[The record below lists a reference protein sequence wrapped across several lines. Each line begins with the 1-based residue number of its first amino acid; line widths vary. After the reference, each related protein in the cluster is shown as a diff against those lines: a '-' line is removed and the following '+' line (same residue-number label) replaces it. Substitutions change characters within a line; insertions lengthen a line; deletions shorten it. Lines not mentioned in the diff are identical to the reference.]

1 MQRPEAKSNV
11 GGRAGVGTTSLDLF
25 NWAAIGRFFL
35 LVQRSVSRHKAVFFS
50 VWFCVV
56 GVTVALLV
64 VMPKTFEVQTTLQAQ
79 KSDVISSLS
88 NRRTQ
93 GGPDP
98 SKQAAETVLRHDNL
112 VALIRQ
118 TRLIE
123 RWPEHRAPLALLKDA
138 IWARLFRRPTPD
150 EELEN
155 FVGLLE
161 KRLWVDTSE
170 GIVSIGIHLPD
181 GELAF
186 RVVDAALENFLEA
199 RHAAEISSIGDAIV
213 VLENRT
219 SKSREALQAARDQLE
234 TLRAARAAKLG
245 GKSVRR
251 PIAPST
257 SAPLDPK
264 VSELQVQVQTRRRA
278 IGDLQEFRRRRVIE
292 LEGRLEELRT
302 LYSPSHPSVLDV
314 QQSLETMKGESP
326 QLLALKRELAPLEAE
341 LKERGLAPDAPLR
354 TARMREGGAAALAAD
369 TEDPREAEDPDI
381 EYAKSELRH
390 AVLRYNGLL
399 DRIEAA
405 RLEQESAQAAFK
417 YRYTVIRPAQKPRG
431 PIKPKPVL
439 VIPASTIAGLF
450 LGIIAT
456 SLIDLWSRKLVEPWQ
471 VEHTLGIPL
480 LGEIRGL

>member
-1 MQRPEAKSNV
+1 VRQ
-11 GGRAGVGTTSLDLF
+11 AGAGTTSLDLF

-35 LVQRSVSRHKAVFFS
+35 LVKRSVSRHRAVFFS

-56 GVTVALLV
+56 GVTIALMV
-64 VMPKTFEVQTTLQAQ
+64 VLPKTYEVQTTLQAQ
-79 KSDVISSLS
+79 KSDVITSLS
-88 NRRTQ
+88 SRRVQ

-98 SKQAAETVLRHDNL
+98 SRQAAETVLRHDNL

-118 TRLIE
+118 TDLIR
-123 RWPEHRAPLALLKDA
+123 RWPERRAPLARLKDA
-138 IWARLFRRPTPD
+138 IWARFFRRPTPD
-150 EELEN
+150 EEIEN

-170 GIVSIGIHLPD
+170 GIVSIGIHFPD

-219 SKSREALQAARDQLE
+219 TKSREALQVARDQLE
-234 TLRAARAAKLG
+234 ALRAARAAKQ

-251 PIAPST
+251 PTAVS
-257 SAPLDPK
+257 SSLPLDPK

-278 IGDLQEFRRRRVIE
+278 IADLQEFRRRRVTQ
-292 LEGRLEELRT
+292 LEARLEELRS

-314 QQSLETMKGESP
+314 QQSLETMRSDSP

-354 TARMREGGAAALAAD
+354 TARIREGGAAALAAEA
-369 TEDPREAEDPDI
+369 EDPREAEDPDI

-417 YRYTVIRPAQKPRG
+417 YRYTIIRPAQKPRG
-431 PIKPKPVL
+431 PIKPKPAL
-439 VIPASTIAGLF
+439 IIPASIVAGLF

>member
-1 MQRPEAKSNV
+1 VRQ
-11 GGRAGVGTTSLDLF
+11 AGVGTTSLDLF

-35 LVQRSVSRHKAVFFS
+35 LVKRSVSRHRAVFFS

-56 GVTVALLV
+56 GVTIALMV
-64 VMPKTFEVQTTLQAQ
+64 VLPKTYEVQTTLQAQ
-79 KSDVISSLS
+79 KSDVITSLS
-88 NRRTQ
+88 SRRVQ

-98 SKQAAETVLRHDNL
+98 SRQAAETVLRHDNL

-118 TRLIE
+118 TDLIR
-123 RWPEHRAPLALLKDA
+123 RWPERRAPLARLKDA
-138 IWARLFRRPTPD
+138 IWARFFRRPTPD
-150 EELEN
+150 EEIEN

-170 GIVSIGIHLPD
+170 GIVSIGIHFPD

-219 SKSREALQAARDQLE
+219 TKSREALQVARDQLE
-234 TLRAARAAKLG
+234 ALRAARAAKQ

-251 PIAPST
+251 PTAVS
-257 SAPLDPK
+257 SSLPLDPK

-278 IGDLQEFRRRRVIE
+278 IADLQEFRRRRVTE
-292 LEGRLEELRT
+292 LEARLEELRS

-314 QQSLETMKGESP
+314 QQSLETMRSDSP

-354 TARMREGGAAALAAD
+354 TARIREGGP
-369 TEDPREAEDPDI
+369 PRSRPRRKIRGRPRTPTSSTRSLSSVTRSFATTGSSTGSRRRGWSRRAPRPPSSTATPSSGRRRSREVP
-381 EYAKSELRH
+381 SSRS
-390 AVLRYNGLL
+390 R
-399 DRIEAA
+399 RSSS
-405 RLEQESAQAAFK
+405 RQASSPGCSWASS
-417 YRYTVIRPAQKPRG
+417 RPA
-431 PIKPKPVL
+431 
-439 VIPASTIAGLF
+439 
-450 LGIIAT
+450 
-456 SLIDLWSRKLVEPWQ
+456 
-471 VEHTLGIPL
+471 
-480 LGEIRGL
+480 